1 MSSTIQHRYNLRS
14 TARRAMNQPVEKVK
28 KEPIIKIS
36 IFMYLLNM
44 IAYFLDACT
53 PKVYK
58 NMFKSQSEQDT
69 LNRQQE
75 QEEEEEEAQEQ
86 ELEQQQ
92 INQIENQES
101 TQEKEILNPPKTGP
115 SIFFGNVTGPQL
127 VFEDSEEKLRTGT
140 YKART
145 YEDYLRGEELDKD
158 EIICGFCGLNDDN
171 STEHERIGLCERCY
185 DRS

>member
-14 TARRAMNQPVEKVK
+14 TAKLAMNQPVIVK

-44 IAYFLDACT
+44 FVYFLEACT

-58 NMFKSQSEQDT
+58 NMFKRQSEQDT

-75 QEEEEEEAQEQ
+75 QEEEEDQEEEEE

-101 TQEKEILNPPKTGP
+101 TQEKEILNPKTGP
-115 SIFFGNVTGPQL
+115 SIFFGNVTGPHL
-127 VFEDSEEKLRTGT
+127 VFEDSEEKLRTRT

-145 YEDYLRGEELDKD
+145 YEDYLRDEELEED
-158 EIICGFCGLNDDN
+158 EIICAMCGPNDGN
-171 STEHERIGLCERCY
+171 SNEPNGLCQRCFER
-185 DRS
+185 